1 MKKKTPE
8 PPVPSMPTWETLE
21 SFMRT
26 KIQSTLQ
33 ELLEEEVAAF
43 LGRGPSVRRAAVDGS
58 PGYRNGLG
66 EERRVG
72 LTCGTVTVR
81 RPRIRS
87 VQGLEERFESRV
99 LPLFKRRTEEVGA
112 LLPELYLHGLAQG
125 DFEFALRGLLGEGA
139 PLSASSIG
147 RLKVKWQA
155 EYEAWHR
162 RRLDDRELVYLW
174 ADGVYVKAGLE
185 KEKGALLVVIGALA
199 DGTKEVLAVVP
210 GYRESKESWRAVFKD
225 LKDRRLEAPKL
236 MVADGNIGAWAAA
249 AEVWPEADEQRCWN
263 HKILNVLDRLPV
275 KLQAMA
281 REQLCAIPY
290 AETRAEAERRRDAF
304 AKAYRRTHPRAVEI
318 LLDDWGRMVEFYD
331 FPKDHW
337 KHLRTTNV
345 VESPFAAVRLRTEA
359 AKRFKKVENATAMIW
374 RLLRIA
380 ESRFRKI
387 DAPHLAAEV
396 YRDVKFEDGEKV
408 SKSMRRVAA

>member
-1 MKKKTPE
+1 MKKKTPAA
-8 PPVPSMPTWETLE
+8 PVPSMPTWETLE
-21 SFMRT
+21 GFMRT

-33 ELLEEEVAAF
+33 EVLEEEVAAF
-43 LGRGPSVRRAAVDGS
+43 LGRGSSVRRAAVDGMG
-58 PGYRNGLG
+58 GYRNGYG
-66 EERRVG
+66 EARR
-72 LTCGTVTVR
+72 LALSCGTVRVR
-81 RPRIRS
+81 RPRIRG
-87 VQGLEERFESRV
+87 VRGLEERFVSRV

-125 DFEFALRGLLGEGA
+125 DFELALRGLLGEGA

-147 RLKVKWQA
+147 RLKVKWQG
-155 EYEAWHR
+155 EYEAWTAR
-162 RRLDDRELVYLW
+162 SLEDRELVYVW
-174 ADGVYVKAGLE
+174 GDGVYVKAGLE
-185 KEKGALLVVIGALA
+185 KEKAALLVVIGAMS
-199 DGTKEVLAVVP
+199 DGSKKVLAVVP
-210 GYRESKESWRAVFKD
+210 GYRESKESWRAVFQG
-225 LKDRRLEAPKL
+225 LKERGIEAPKL

-249 AEVWPEADEQRCWN
+249 AEVWPESQEQRCWN
-263 HKILNVLDRLPV
+263 HKILNVLDRLPA

-290 AETRAEAERRRDAF
+290 AETRREAERRRDAF

-318 LLDDWGRMVEFYD
+318 LLTDWERMVAFYD
-331 FPKDHW
+331 FPKEHW

-345 VESPFAAVRLRTEA
+345 VESPFAAVRLRTDA

-374 RLLRIA
+374 RLLTIA

-396 YRDVKFEDGEKV
+396 YRGVKFEDGEKL
-408 SKSMRRVAA
+408 SKSMRRAAA